1 MSLIVET
8 GTASAT
14 SEAFASV
21 AYCDTYHDKIGN
33 ILWSTL
39 TTTDKESALRRATKF
54 MQQFYRMQW
63 KGTRVLSTQ
72 ALDWP
77 RYDVQ
82 VPDLGYLNVIYP
94 DTVPDLVVQANA
106 ELALLAAG
114 GDLNPNLSQAVT
126 SVTVGPIKKTYD
138 PTSPQQKRYVF
149 ITDILRPLLQSPSSA
164 NVKLRRT

>member
-1 MSLIVET
+1 MALIVET

-21 AYCDTYHDKIGN
+21 AYCDTYHTNMGN
-33 ILWSTL
+33 AAWALLSTAN
-39 TTTDKESALRRATKF
+39 KETALRRATMF
-54 MQQFYRMQW
+54 MQQFYRLQW

-94 DTVPDLVVQANA
+94 DTVPDLVVRANA
-106 ELALLAAG
+106 ELALIASTET
-114 GDLNPNLSQAVT
+114 LNPNLTQAT
-126 SVTVGPIKKTYD
+126 LSKQVGPIKVNYD
-138 PTSPQQKRYVF
+138 QNSPQAKRYVF
-149 ITDILRPLLQSPSSA
+149 ITDILRPLLGSSSA
-164 NVKLRRT
+164 TNYKLRRV